1 MILFAI
7 MFPQQISLYT
17 ISKEQFF
24 FQRTSIPS
32 TVQVHMYV
40 HLYILPIPGN
50 ISFGAVCSIR
60 LLQTPRSQDTTHF
73 PDRQAIHFQDR
84 QALHF
89 PDRQAL
95 HFPDR
100 QAIHFPEKR
109 AIHFP
114 DRPAIHFPVR
124 QAIHFPDR
132 EDLDHKKL
140 RTITWQYIRYCC
152 VLRNIMQFSSEYL
165 LFREGYCYQQFF
177 VKISPTICLR
187 SNLFGG
193 AAWSYWVIRLWSE
206 ISE

>member
-1 MILFAI
+1 
-7 MFPQQISLYT
+7 
-17 ISKEQFF
+17 
-24 FQRTSIPS
+24 
-32 TVQVHMYV
+32 MYV

-73 PDRQAIHFQDR
+73 PDRQAT
-84 QALHF
+84 HF

-114 DRPAIHFPVR
+114 DRQAIHFPEKRAIHFPDRQAIHFPGR

-152 VLRNIMQFSSEYL
+152 VLRNIMLFSSEYL
-165 LFREGYCYQQFF
+165 LFREGYCYQQYF